1 MARQQGMSEDNSV
14 THIFIAGSIIF
25 LGFVGYYF
33 FATYI
38 NMAYVAIMHFELSFF
53 GFFSHSASLLKNQLM
68 RINPSTISFSEL
80 MALNNQVGL
89 ALRLSVAVLLGVL
102 IFAVVLL
109 HPKRLF
115 NVYYDMAKL
124 AKRMVAHFKH
134 IQPTLDQSLEKTSS
148 CQGAWA
154 SALSV
159 KDFLKQYDLYESH
172 DNKAVSTDKA
182 EYVSQTS
189 KINKINDIKLEQE
202 LLNQLGSKFN
212 GFSTLSINE
221 QILFTAFALRI
232 AGNDRQTQAL
242 LEKASTDKVNAN
254 ELKSM
259 AQSVL
264 EHPEVTLICQKH
276 AYVRTLL
283 CGLLVKARSTGILAT
298 ASFLWLK
305 TKDRTLWYTLNNV
318 GRQAVFIEGA
328 AAYSHWQT
336 ENAVGF
342 KVETP
347 LLEQLIEAVKKNI
360 LGLADKFMST
370 C

>member
-1 MARQQGMSEDNSV
+1 MARQQGISEDNSV

-33 FATYI
+33 FAAYI
-38 NMAYVAIMHFELSFF
+38 NMAYVAIMHFELSVF
-53 GFFSHSASLLKNQLM
+53 GVFSHDASLLKDQLM
-68 RINPSTISFSEL
+68 NIDTTNMTFSGL
-80 MALNNQVGL
+80 MTLNRQVGFV
-89 ALRLSVAVLLGVL
+89 LRLPVAIILVFL
-102 IFAVVLL
+102 ILAVMVL
-109 HPKRLF
+109 HPKKLF
-115 NVYYDMAKL
+115 SVCYDMAKL
-124 AKRMVAHFKH
+124 AKRMVIHFKH
-134 IQPTLDQSLEKTSS
+134 IKPTLDQSLEKTSS

-159 KDFLKQYDLYESH
+159 KDFLKQYNVYESH
-172 DNKAVSTDKA
+172 DNKAVSMDKA
-182 EYVSQTS
+182 EYVSQTT
-189 KINKINDIKLEQE
+189 KISKINDIKLEQE
-202 LLNQLGSKFN
+202 LLKQLGPKFN

-221 QILFTAFALRI
+221 QVLFTAFALRI
-232 AGNDRQTQAL
+232 AGNDTQTQAL

-254 ELKSM
+254 ELRSM
-259 AQSVL
+259 AQSAL
-264 EHPEVTLICQKH
+264 DHPEVVLLCQKH

-336 ENAVGF
+336 ENAVGL
-342 KVETP
+342 KVEAP
-347 LLEQLIEAVKKNI
+347 LFEQLIEAVKTT
-360 LGLADKFMST
+360 S
-370 C
+370 

>member
-33 FATYI
+33 FAAYI
-38 NMAYVAIMHFELSFF
+38 NMVYVTIMHFELSVF
-53 GFFSHSASLLKNQLM
+53 GAFSHDASLLKHQLM
-68 RINPSTISFSEL
+68 NIDTTNMTFSGL
-80 MALNNQVGL
+80 MSLNRQVGFV
-89 ALRLSVAVLLGVL
+89 LRLPVAIILGLLIL
-102 IFAVVLL
+102 AVMVL
-109 HPKRLF
+109 HPKKLF
-115 NVYYDMAKL
+115 SVCYDMAKL
-124 AKRMVAHFKH
+124 AKRMVTHFKH
-134 IQPTLDQSLEKTSS
+134 IKPTLDQSLEKTSS
-148 CQGAWA
+148 FQGAWA

-159 KDFLKQYDLYESH
+159 KDFLKQYNVYESH
-172 DNKAVSTDKA
+172 DNKVVSTDKA
-182 EYVSQTS
+182 EYVSQTGEIS
-189 KINKINDIKLEQE
+189 KINKINNIKLEQE
-202 LLNQLGSKFN
+202 LLRQLGSKFN

-221 QILFTAFALRI
+221 QVLFTAFALRI
-232 AGNDRQTQAL
+232 AGNDNQTQAL

-259 AQSVL
+259 AQSAL
-264 EHPEVTLICQKH
+264 DHPEVVLLSQKH

-336 ENAVGF
+336 ENAVGL

-347 LLEQLIEAVKKNI
+347 LLEQLITTIKDQQTNNS
-360 LGLADKFMST
+360 L
-370 C
+370 